1 MATVTTSTSSL
12 NVEVSYVCSIC
23 GTPNV
28 QQTTIQVQANS
39 SEKSQAK
46 MRNILTELTSDDL
59 SKRYTHANLK
69 CRCTKCK
76 YSEPWADLDFYKLD
90 ALITV
95 CGLIGG
101 LVLLAGLTDP
111 YSGMSMFG
119 LLCLLA
125 AGVIFVYKKF
135 LAASSA
141 KKIAALPPQSLPVI
155 RVPRSTVPSQNDIM
169 ARIHERMNNEK

>member
-12 NVEVSYVCSIC
+12 KVEVSYVCSVC

-46 MRNILTELTSDDL
+46 MHNILTELASDDL

-90 ALITV
+90 TLITV

-101 LVLLAGLTDP
+101 LIFLAGLTDP
-111 YSGMSMFG
+111 YSGTPIIG

-141 KKIAALPPQSLPVI
+141 KKIAQLPPHCLPVV
-155 RVPRSTVPSQNDIM
+155 RLPRSTVPSQNDIM
-169 ARIHERMNNEK
+169 AKINERMNNQR